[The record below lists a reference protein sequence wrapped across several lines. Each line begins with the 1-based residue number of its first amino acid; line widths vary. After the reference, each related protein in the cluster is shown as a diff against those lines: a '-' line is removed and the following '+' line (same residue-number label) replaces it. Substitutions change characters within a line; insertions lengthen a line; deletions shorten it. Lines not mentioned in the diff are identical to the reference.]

1 MVWYGSTMLDTSARL
16 LRLLALLQSRRYW
29 PGAELAER
37 LDVTTRTVRR
47 DVERLRTLG
56 YPVSSSAGVA
66 GGYQLDRGAQLPPL
80 LLDDDEALAMSVGL
94 RGAVAAGIDGL
105 DEACLRAMTKLEQVM
120 PRRLR
125 GRLGGLHGAIAQAM
139 LSGPTVSA
147 AVLGALAHASW
158 ADRIAYFGYTDLAG
172 KATQRRVEPHGLVH
186 LQGRWY
192 LGAYDLERLAWRTFR
207 VDRISGEV
215 TEGLPFMR
223 REVPDGT
230 LTDLVT
236 RSVSRARGRLV
247 ARVLIH
253 APLARV
259 RAKVPALAAHIE
271 SAGEGCRLETGIG
284 SMAHVALY
292 LVLLDEEFEVESPP
306 ELQQMVEHL
315 AGRFRRAAD
324 RHLAPSVPP

>member
-1 MVWYGSTMLDTSARL
+1 MLDTSARL

-37 LDVTTRTVRR
+37 LEVTTRTVRR

-66 GGYQLDRGAQLPPL
+66 GGYQLDRGAELPPL

-105 DEACLRAMTKLEQVM
+105 EEACLRAMTKLEQVM

-125 GRLGGLHGAIAQAM
+125 GRLGGLHGAIAQGM
-139 LSGPTVSA
+139 LAGPTVSA
-147 AVLGALAHASW
+147 SVLGALAQAAWS
-158 ADRIAYFGYTDLAG
+158 DRTARFGYTDLSG
-172 KATQRRVEPHGLVH
+172 KATERQVEPHGLVH

-207 VDRISGEV
+207 VDRITGEV
-215 TEGLPFMR
+215 SEGLPFMR
-223 REVPDGT
+223 REVPEGT

-236 RSVSRARGRLV
+236 RSVSRARGRLT

-253 APLARV
+253 APYERV
-259 RAKVPALAAHIE
+259 RAKVPALAAHIVPF
-271 SAGEGCRLETGIG
+271 ADGCRLETGIG
-284 SMAHVALY
+284 SMTHVALH
-292 LVLLDEEFEVESPP
+292 LGLLDEEFEVEAPA
-306 ELQQMVEHL
+306 ELQQLVERL
-315 AGRFRRAAD
+315 AGRFQRAAD
-324 RHLAPSVPP
+324 RRR